1 MHADLVGSS
10 GDSEPMLPKIHG
22 KRSDRP
28 RGRNHTPWAP
38 LQGLLNSVR
47 NIRKYVNDRS
57 VGSKMMKST
66 ERDSM
71 SSSASETAP
80 KLKDNNGEDTKYK
93 LLEIKTEITERID
106 PKTRGKRSARHRVK
120 EPALWTSQDELQKF
134 ETGKNRNGNEQAV
147 YSRKRKKTA
156 SKGEAKTGTGN
167 DVTEKTGV
175 RVIDTSA
182 EVKNSTSENTNQ
194 KDGVPTLNTPMDKK
208 LSGADAFKQED
219 ALIADDAG
227 AGLKD
232 SNGAAASALDQH
244 ATGATNPM
252 ENKADNGVS
261 GAEAALASIYG
272 EPSEWDMCI
281 TFAVKLLM
289 DEMPLPEDAA
299 EVEEFFRQ
307 SITNIAGSSVP

>member
-1 MHADLVGSS
+1 
-10 GDSEPMLPKIHG
+10 MLPKIHG

-47 NIRKYVNDRS
+47 KIRKYVNDRS
-57 VGSKMMKST
+57 FGSKMKKST
-66 ERDSM
+66 KGDNM
-71 SSSASETAP
+71 SSSASKTAP

-93 LLEIKTEITERID
+93 LLAIKTEITERID

-120 EPALWTSQDELQKF
+120 EPALWTSQDELQEF
-134 ETGKNRNGNEQAV
+134 ETGQNKNGNDQAV
-147 YSRKRKKTA
+147 YSRKKKKTA

-182 EVKNSTSENTNQ
+182 EVKNSTSENTNK
-194 KDGVPTLNTPMDKK
+194 KDGLPILNTPMEFMDKK
-208 LSGADAFKQED
+208 LSGADAIKQED

-227 AGLKD
+227 AGLKG
-232 SNGAAASALDQH
+232 SNGAAANALEQH
-244 ATGATNPM
+244 ATGATYPM

-307 SITNIAGSSVP
+307 NITNIAGPSVP